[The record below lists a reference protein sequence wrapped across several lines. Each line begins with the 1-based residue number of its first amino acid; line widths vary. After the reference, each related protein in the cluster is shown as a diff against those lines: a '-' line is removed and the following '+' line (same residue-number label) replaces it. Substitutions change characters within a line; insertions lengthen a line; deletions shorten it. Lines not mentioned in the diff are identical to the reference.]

1 LARYKFNENDDVLGE
16 GSFGKVV
23 KGIEIHTRE
32 TVAVKKI
39 SKRGLEQGSLEFLTT
54 ETMIGKILNEEPH
67 SGIVR

>member
-1 LARYKFNENDDVLGE
+1 MARYQFNENDDVLGE

-23 KGIEIHTRE
+23 KGIEIHSRE
-32 TVAVKKI
+32 IVAVKKI
-39 SKRGLEQGSLEFLTT
+39 CKRGLEQGSLEFLTT